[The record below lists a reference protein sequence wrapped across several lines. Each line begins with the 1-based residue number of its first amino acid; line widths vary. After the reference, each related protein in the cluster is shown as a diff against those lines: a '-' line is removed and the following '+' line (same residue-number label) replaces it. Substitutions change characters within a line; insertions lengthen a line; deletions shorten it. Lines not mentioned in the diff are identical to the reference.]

1 MNSDKSQNK
10 SIFERY
16 RETVLSLRTS
26 KLAANAGWVF
36 GGQVASFG
44 VQAVYF
50 VLLARLL
57 GSSEYGVLAGAAALV
72 NIFSQYSG
80 MGAGILFL
88 RYVSPDHSKFREYW
102 GNILLSA
109 ALVGTTVVVG
119 LRITGGWFLGPQAIW
134 ILVILAIGDCLC
146 SQLTT
151 AAAQVFQAFERMRIT
166 AGLSFLTNLLRM
178 ILAAILVLTVHHASA
193 WTWAITSLGVSITA
207 TLLAIYKVTSNFGL
221 PTFSLKLFFRRIGE
235 GFVYAISGSTTTV
248 YNDVDKV
255 MLGHYGMTVANG
267 IYSMAYR
274 IVNISTVPI
283 NSIHGAAFPRF
294 FREGVKGIKSTE
306 QFARMLLKRTAV
318 LGALGAAG
326 MFLCAP
332 LLPRIAGHDFSA
344 SVSALRWLCLI
355 PLFRCFHLS
364 AGDAIT
370 GAGYQKFRLLSQSL
384 AAAGNFGLNLYLIP
398 RYSWHG
404 AAWASLLTDGSLA
417 ALNWIILIVLSRRTV
432 ARPTEPEPNAEVEA
446 AIMNSQTTHTDGEA
460 DGPTPPAPT
469 IFASPTTR

>member
-1 MNSDKSQNK
+1 MKQKLINSV
-10 SIFERY
+10 
-16 RETVLSLRTS
+16 RELRSS
-26 KLAANAGWVF
+26 KAAANASWMF
-36 GGQVASFG
+36 GGQVTSFG
-44 VQAVYF
+44 IQAAYF

-57 GSSEYGVLAGAAALV
+57 GSTEYGVLAGAAALV
-72 NIFSQYSG
+72 NILSQYSG

-88 RYVSPDHSKFREYW
+88 RYVSPEHSKFREYW
-102 GNILLSA
+102 GNILLSS
-109 ALVGTTVVVG
+109 VIVSTVVIVA
-119 LRITGGWFLGPQAIW
+119 LRITGKWFFGSEGAS

-146 SQLTT
+146 SQLTS
-151 AAAQVFQAFERMRIT
+151 ASAQVFQTFERMRIT
-166 AGLSFLTNLLRM
+166 AGLNFITNLLRM
-178 ILAAILVLTVHHASA
+178 VLVAALVLTVHRASA
-193 WTWAITSLGVSITA
+193 WTWAVASLGVSIIA
-207 TLLAIYKVTSNFGL
+207 SLLAIIKVTSNFGF
-221 PTFSLKLFFRRIGE
+221 PTFSLKLFFRRVGE

-274 IVNISTVPI
+274 VVNIATVPI
-283 NSIHGAAFPRF
+283 NSIHAASFPRF
-294 FREGVKGIKSTE
+294 FREGVNGIKSTE
-306 QFARMLLKRTAV
+306 VFARRLLKRTAV

-326 MFLCAP
+326 MFICAP
-332 LLPRIAGHDFSA
+332 LIPRVAGHDFAA

-370 GAGYQKFRLLSQSL
+370 GAGFQKFRLFSQAM

-417 ALNWIILIVLSRRTV
+417 ALNWLVLLTLIRR
-432 ARPTEPEPNAEVEA
+432 ARTETPEPEH
-446 AIMNSQTTHTDGEA
+446 SGL
-460 DGPTPPAPT
+460 TPPSSML
-469 IFASPTTR
+469 ASTTTR

>member
-1 MNSDKSQNK
+1 MKQRL
-10 SIFERY
+10 IGAVRG
-16 RETVLSLRTS
+16 LRTS
-26 KLAANAGWVF
+26 KTAANAGWMF
-36 GGQVASFG
+36 SGQVASF
-44 VQAVYF
+44 VIQAAYF

-57 GSSEYGVLAGAAALV
+57 GSSQYGVLAGAAALV

-102 GNILLSA
+102 GNVLLSA
-109 ALVGTTVVVG
+109 MIVSTVVIVA
-119 LRITGGWFLGPQAIW
+119 LRITGKWFLGTEAAS
-134 ILVILAIGDCLC
+134 ILVVLAIGDCLC
-146 SQLTT
+146 SQLTSSS
-151 AAAQVFQAFERMRIT
+151 AQVFQTFERMRIT
-166 AGLSFLTNLLRM
+166 AGLNFLTNLLRM
-178 ILAAILVLTVHHASA
+178 ILAAVLVLTVHRATA
-193 WTWAITSLGVSITA
+193 WTWAVASLGVSIVA
-207 TLLAIYKVTSNFGL
+207 CVVAVIQVTSNFGL

-274 IVNISTVPI
+274 VVNICTVPI
-283 NSIHGAAFPRF
+283 NSVQAASFPRF
-294 FREGVKGIKSTE
+294 FREGINGVKATE
-306 QFARMLLKRTAV
+306 AFARKLLKRTAI
-318 LGALGAAG
+318 LGALGAVG
-326 MFLCAP
+326 MFVCAP
-332 LLPRIAGHDFSA
+332 LIPRVAGHDFAA

-355 PLFRCFHLS
+355 PLFRSFHLS

-370 GAGYQKFRLLSQSL
+370 GAGFQKFRLLSQMA

-417 ALNWIILIVLSRRTV
+417 ALNWLVLFALKRHDRNESS
-432 ARPTEPEPNAEVEA
+432 EKEH
-446 AIMNSQTTHTDGEA
+446 SGL
-460 DGPTPPAPT
+460 TPPP
-469 IFASPTTR
+469 ASVLASTSSR

>member
-1 MNSDKSQNK
+1 MNSAEPNK
-10 SIFERY
+10 KRLFQSGFDA
-16 RETVLSLRTS
+16 VAKLRAS
-26 KLAANAGWVF
+26 RLATNAGWML

-44 VQAVYF
+44 VQAAYF

-57 GSSEYGVLAGAAALV
+57 GSTEYGVLAGAAALV

-102 GNILLSA
+102 GNVLLSA
-109 ALVGTTVVVG
+109 TIVGTVVVVG
-119 LRITGGWFLGPQAIW
+119 LRVTGKWFLGPQAVS

-146 SQLTT
+146 SQLTS
-151 AAAQVFQAFERMRIT
+151 AAAQVFQTFERMRIT
-166 AGLSFLTNLLRM
+166 AGLNFLTNLLRM
-178 ILAAILVLTVHHASA
+178 LLAASMVLLVHRATA
-193 WTWAITSLGVSITA
+193 WTWAVASLSVSIA
-207 TLLAIYKVTSNFGL
+207 ACLIAIFKVTSNFGF
-221 PTFSLKLFFRRIGE
+221 PTFSLKLFFRRVGE

-274 IVNISTVPI
+274 VVNICTVPI
-283 NSIHGAAFPRF
+283 TSIHAAAFPRF
-294 FREGVKGIKSTE
+294 FREGVSGIKSTE
-306 QFARMLLKRTAV
+306 LFARKLLKRTAV

-326 MFLCAP
+326 MFACAP
-332 LLPRIAGHDFSA
+332 LLPRIAGHDFTA
-344 SVSALRWLCLI
+344 STSALRWLCLI
-355 PLFRCFHLS
+355 PLFRCFHMS

-370 GAGYQKFRLLSQSL
+370 GAGFQKFRLSSQAF
-384 AAAGNFGLNLYLIP
+384 AAASNFGLNLYLIP

-417 ALNWIILIVLSRRTV
+417 VLNWVILFALSRR
-432 ARPTEPEPNAEVEA
+432 ARNESLEKEH
-446 AIMNSQTTHTDGEA
+446 SGL
-460 DGPTPPAPT
+460 TPPSSVL
-469 IFASPTTR
+469 ASSSTR

>member
-1 MNSDKSQNK
+1 MQRLTDATN
-10 SIFERY
+10 R
-16 RETVLSLRTS
+16 LRGS
-26 KLAANAGWVF
+26 ALATNAGWMF

-44 VQAVYF
+44 VQAAYF

-57 GSSEYGVLAGAAALV
+57 GSAEYGVLAGAAALV
-72 NIFSQYSG
+72 NIVSQYCG

-102 GNILLSA
+102 GNILVSVLIVAS
-109 ALVGTTVVVG
+109 VVIAG
-119 LRITGGWFLGPQAIW
+119 LRLTGRWFLGPEGAE
-134 ILVILAIGDCLC
+134 ILVILAVGDCLC
-146 SQLTT
+146 AQLTV
-151 AAAQVFQAFERMRIT
+151 AAAQVFQTFERMRIT
-166 AGLSFLTNLLRM
+166 AGLNFLTNLLRM
-178 ILAAILVLTVHHASA
+178 ILAALLVLTVHHATA
-193 WTWAITSLGVSITA
+193 WVWAVTSLGVSITA

-221 PTFSLKLFFRRIGE
+221 PKFSLKLFFRRIGE
-235 GFVYAISGSTTTV
+235 GFIYAISGSTTTV
-248 YNDVDKV
+248 YNDIDKV

-274 IVNISTVPI
+274 VVNIATVPI
-283 NSIHGAAFPRF
+283 NSVHGAAFPRF

-306 QFARMLLKRTAV
+306 LFARKLLKRTAI
-318 LGALGAAG
+318 LGALAAAG
-326 MFLCAP
+326 MFACAP
-332 LLPRIAGHDFSA
+332 LLPRVAGHDFSA

-370 GAGYQKFRLLSQSL
+370 GAGHQKFRLFSQFL

-417 ALNWIILIVLSRRTV
+417 ILNWAILFALNRR
-432 ARPTEPEPNAEVEA
+432 AHSESPEKQHSSLTPSSSALA
-446 AIMNSQTTHTDGEA
+446 STT
-460 DGPTPPAPT
+460 P
-469 IFASPTTR
+469 R

>member
-1 MNSDKSQNK
+1 MKSEQNNIGGRF
-10 SIFERY
+10 S
-16 RETVLSLRTS
+16 VLSKAITGLRTS
-26 KLAANAGWVF
+26 KLATNAGWMF

-44 VQAVYF
+44 IQAAYF

-57 GSSEYGVLAGAAALV
+57 GSTEYGVLAGAAALV
-72 NIFSQYSG
+72 NILSQYSG

-102 GNILLSA
+102 GNILLSSTI
-109 ALVGTTVVVG
+109 VSTVVIVA
-119 LRITGGWFLGPQAIW
+119 LRVTGKWFFGAEGAS

-146 SQLTT
+146 AQLTS
-151 AAAQVFQAFERMRIT
+151 ASAQVFQTFERMRIT
-166 AGLSFLTNLLRM
+166 AGLNFLTNLLRM
-178 ILAAILVLTVHHASA
+178 VVAAVLVFAVHRATA
-193 WTWAITSLGVSITA
+193 WTWAVASLCVSILA
-207 TLLAIYKVTSNFGL
+207 SALAIIQVTSNFGF
-221 PTFSLKLFFRRIGE
+221 PTFSLKLFFRRVSE

-274 IVNISTVPI
+274 VVNIATVPI
-283 NSIHGAAFPRF
+283 NSIHAASFPRF
-294 FREGVKGIKSTE
+294 FREGVNGIKSTE
-306 QFARMLLKRTAV
+306 VFARRLLKRTAV

-326 MFLCAP
+326 MFICAP
-332 LLPRIAGHDFSA
+332 LIPRIAGHDFAA

-370 GAGYQKFRLLSQSL
+370 GAGFQKFRLLSQVT

-398 RYSWHG
+398 YYSWRG

-417 ALNWIILIVLSRRTV
+417 VLNWLVVFALMRR
-432 ARPTEPEPNAEVEA
+432 ARTESP
-446 AIMNSQTTHTDGEA
+446 QTEHTGL
-460 DGPTPPAPT
+460 TPPSSVL
-469 IFASPTTR
+469 ASPSTR